1 VSEEPEI
8 NPDAGDYS
16 PRPAISMPLMVP
28 KSAEEA
34 MPLLMRYFPLID
46 WRNLAIVRLKTTDG
60 QELLA
65 LPAPIMEQLLTA
77 VVGLCAVLSHDG
89 PAH

>member
-1 VSEEPEI
+1 MSEEPEDKSEL
-8 NPDAGDYS
+8 PQL
-16 PRPAISMPLMVP
+16 PAMIASMPIQIP

-34 MPLLMRYFPLID
+34 LRILYYHFPLID
-46 WRNLAIVRLKTTDG
+46 WKNLSLVQLRAPDG
-60 QELLA
+60 TELLA
-65 LPAPIMEQLLTA
+65 LPKHIMEQLLTQ